1 MCCAQT
7 ISRTQHLHSLFKSV
21 SGWKC
26 AISLTQLFC
35 YTYLHHIA
43 NNVRASIS
51 ARNVSATRSLPSL
64 VMWLGAGMLLGH
76 QHHLPGMLILG
87 YRKWVVPLT
96 TNLGL
101 YTSINSQNTTMVVIV
116 NYILLLRATST
127 RLFPFSLQ
135 CEKHIPSLPPFR
147 VCTCARC
154 LATVANLSAQ
164 SQMPVLLPNAIW
176 NLSHLCV
183 THAALNS
190 ELWGPAGQ
198 QTQSHAEQYE
208 NKTVPGSKSWDNSPR
223 SPYIISYR
231 WYIG

>member
-7 ISRTQHLHSLFKSV
+7 ISRTQHLHGLFKSV

-26 AISLTQLFC
+26 AISLAQLFC

-76 QHHLPGMLILG
+76 HPGMLILG
-87 YRKWVVPLT
+87 YGKWVVSLA

-116 NYILLLRATST
+116 NYILLLRATSA

-135 CEKHIPSLPPFR
+135 CERHIPSLP
-147 VCTCARC
+147 
-154 LATVANLSAQ
+154 SIQ
-164 SQMPVLLPNAIW
+164 SLHMCMLP
-176 NLSHLCV
+176 S
-183 THAALNS
+183 NS
-190 ELWGPAGQ
+190 
-198 QTQSHAEQYE
+198 S
-208 NKTVPGSKSWDNSPR
+208 
-223 SPYIISYR
+223 
-231 WYIG
+231 